1 MVEHSATQPLPAS
14 ETAEAER
21 GASLALLTLIEQ
33 HPEYSQ
39 RKLAEAM
46 GISLGKVHYLLK
58 ALFDKGLVKAGNFGR
73 SQEKLSYL
81 YRLTPMGV
89 KHRLQLTQR
98 FLRQKEHEF
107 EQLKQEIARL
117 RATLDADVSAHR
129 QPGQRP

>member
-1 MVEHSATQPLPAS
+1 MVEHPDPQAMP
-14 ETAEAER
+14 TAEAER

-46 GISLGKVHYLLK
+46 GISLGKAHYLLK

-73 SQEKLSYL
+73 STEKLSYL

-89 KHRLQLTQR
+89 KHRLLLTQR
-98 FLRQKEHEF
+98 FLRQKEDEF
-107 EQLKQEIARL
+107 ELLKQEIATL
-117 RATLDADVSAHR
+117 RAALDTDLSAPS
-129 QPGQRP
+129 QPEPRP